1 MKCTEILS
9 HVDHTLLSP
18 TAAWT
23 EIKEICAQA
32 IKYRTASVCI
42 PPCYA
47 ARVRREF
54 GEALRLC
61 VVIGF
66 PLGYDTTAAKT
77 AAARQA
83 IADGADEVDMVI
95 NLTAVKNGDFP
106 AVTEEI
112 AAVKKAVGSNILKV
126 IIETCYLDEEEKIAL
141 CRAVTE
147 AGADYIKT
155 STGFGPS
162 GAAHS
167 DIALFRRHL
176 GLQVKIK
183 AAGGIR
189 TAEDMKQFLSEGCDR
204 LGCSAAVKLL
214 KDRLDEEI

>member
-77 AAARQA
+77 AAARQELRFWVRS
-83 IADGADEVDMVI
+83 I
-95 NLTAVKNGDFP
+95 
-106 AVTEEI
+106 
-112 AAVKKAVGSNILKV
+112 
-126 IIETCYLDEEEKIAL
+126 
-141 CRAVTE
+141 
-147 AGADYIKT
+147 
-155 STGFGPS
+155 
-162 GAAHS
+162 
-167 DIALFRRHL
+167 
-176 GLQVKIK
+176 
-183 AAGGIR
+183 
-189 TAEDMKQFLSEGCDR
+189 FLSWLFLQNPIIYC
-204 LGCSAAVKLL
+204 LL
-214 KDRLDEEI
+214 SSL